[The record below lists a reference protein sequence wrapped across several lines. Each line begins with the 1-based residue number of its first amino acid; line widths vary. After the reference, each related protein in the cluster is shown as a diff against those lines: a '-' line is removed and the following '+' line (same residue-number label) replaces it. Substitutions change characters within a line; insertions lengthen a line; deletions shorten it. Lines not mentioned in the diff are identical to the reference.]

1 MAAKKKR
8 KKQTPARKKAKTA
21 RGKKKTTTKGRS
33 GAPTKAS
40 GPVAR
45 VWQLASS
52 MPRAKRKD
60 VVAAC
65 VNAGVNIHTAK
76 TQYQRWT
83 HRNK

>member
-1 MAAKKKR
+1 MAAMKKR
-8 KKQTPARKKAKTA
+8 KKAKAKTKKTA

-33 GAPTKAS
+33 AAPTKAT

-52 MPRAKRKD
+52 MPKAKRKEVID
-60 VVAAC
+60 AC
-65 VNAGVNIHTAK
+65 VNAGVNIHTAR